1 MLPKPKPS
9 TTEAPVDHYSIC
21 SEGPVSDDNLRAN
34 YSRGCSNPEAN
45 AITRSA
51 SMVDY
56 TRALQFGPLASAK
69 FGVKID
75 DIVVEAVERN
85 LTADNDVEA
94 GKNRTKECTPL
105 KSIILMQN
113 WAEEDMAKPITPVVD
128 DSAAYTVEH
137 IAGDLVRSCFSGGL
151 KESASRRKLLF
162 SLSEA
167 LENARVFS
175 CHRVSQI
182 LPSTPGLFQRKLR
195 SRNSQ
200 TTEPSY
206 YEVYPRLS
214 DPPIESFQSFRT
226 PT

>member
-75 DIVVEAVERN
+75 DIVVEAVEKN
-85 LTADNDVEA
+85 LTANNDVEA

-113 WAEEDMAKPITPVVD
+113 WAEEDMAKP
-128 DSAAYTVEH
+128 